1 MNAAGGFL
9 RRGLGRLR
17 RSMTAQISLSITL
30 VSVLIIAIFVSLT
43 GQFVRGELREENE
56 LALLANL
63 AFLRDDLARDCYDLT
78 KAAGLVDRAEAR
90 VHRLQA
96 AILDADGRRVIA
108 SSSRYSLPLPT
119 SLPRKVLD
127 ARLLPPQARVTDI
140 ERLRES
146 LAGMTMTW
154 RSPDGAGHRLLTGR
168 IEIPAQLAR
177 PAGAILVDL
186 AIETTS
192 TSEVRLRDR
201 RNVMIGLAVA
211 ALLASILGVWIARHI
226 VVSARRLGAA
236 ASRIGAQA
244 LNERLPVDEA
254 PIELVESTLAF
265 NRMLDR
271 LQNAFERLSAFSSD
285 LAHDLRTPVGN
296 LLGEA
301 QVALSRPRSA
311 DEYRAVLESAVEE
324 YERLSRMIGNML
336 VLAQVDNDK
345 AAMSI
350 DSIALDAALD
360 RVIGYFEL
368 LAEERGISL
377 RKTLPSGAEV
387 LVRADETMLTRA
399 VSNLVSNA
407 LRHASAGSCIEVAA
421 KVEADGSCT
430 IEVSNEGAPIDPEQR
445 TRIFD
450 RFYRADE
457 SRHASSSGS
466 GLGLAIVRSIMDLH
480 GGTVWVRSNPGER
493 TVFGLRFP
501 RPGSTRPEAA
511 RLIAQQTS

>member
-1 MNAAGGFL
+1 
-9 RRGLGRLR
+9 
-17 RSMTAQISLSITL
+17 MTT
-30 VSVLIIAIFVSLT
+30 
-43 GQFVRGELREENE
+43 
-56 LALLANL
+56 
-63 AFLRDDLARDCYDLT
+63 
-78 KAAGLVDRAEAR
+78 
-90 VHRLQA
+90 
-96 AILDADGRRVIA
+96 
-108 SSSRYSLPLPT
+108 
-119 SLPRKVLD
+119 
-127 ARLLPPQARVTDI
+127 
-140 ERLRES
+140 
-146 LAGMTMTW
+146 TW

-168 IEIPAQLAR
+168 IEVPAQPAR
-177 PAGAILVDL
+177 PAGSILVAL

-192 TSEVRLRDR
+192 TGEVRLRDR

-211 ALLASILGVWIARHI
+211 ALLASVLGVWIARHI

-244 LNERLPVDEA
+244 LNERLLLDDT

-336 VLAQVDNDK
+336 FLAQVDNDK
-345 AAMSI
+345 AATSI
-350 DSIALDAALD
+350 DWIELDAALD

-377 RKTLPSGAEV
+377 RKTLPGSSGVKV
-387 LVRADETMLTRA
+387 LVRADETMLIRA

-407 LRHASAGSCIEVAA
+407 LRHAPGGSCIEVAA
-421 KVEADGSCT
+421 KVLGDGGCT
-430 IEVSNEGAPIDPEQR
+430 IEVSNEGEPIDPEQQK
-445 TRIFD
+445 RIFD
-450 RFYRADE
+450 RFYRADA
-457 SRHASSSGS
+457 SRHGSSSGS

-480 GGTVWVRSNPGER
+480 GGTAWVRSSPGER

-501 RPGSTRPEAA
+501 LSDSTKPEEG
-511 RLIAQQTS
+511 